1 MKKYALTMLMLALFS
16 TSTAC
21 IITQPETN
29 EPDEWEVEENN
40 NTGNNNTQNQEAP
53 ELDAVFVAGHLGNYM
68 DCPGDGYSEQN
79 PSSADE
85 PARGA
90 PAGDFAPCEPVEG
103 EDTCNYGPLNCEA
116 AQFTINISNDGEI
129 AAEGVSIET
138 IAMLDVDGNIVATL
152 PLIDA
157 VDANTGEPFD
167 GNLAVGEEI
176 TLRVDY
182 QGPEDI
188 SEFIPD
194 ENRWSGSAKLRITI
208 GADNHDDVRVETKAV
223 SVLPAVVT

>member
-1 MKKYALTMLMLALFS
+1 MKRYALTMLMLAMIS

-21 IITQPETN
+21 IIAQPEPGET
-29 EPDEWEVEENN
+29 EEWEVGENN
-40 NTGNNNTQNQEAP
+40 NTGNNNTQTQEAP

-68 DCPGDGYSEQN
+68 DCPGDGYSEN
-79 PSSADE
+79 TSSADE

-116 AQFTINISNDGEI
+116 AQFTINITNDGQL
-129 AAEGVSIET
+129 AAQGVSIDS

-157 VDANTGEPFD
+157 VDANTGEAFD

-188 SEFIPD
+188 SEFIPS

-208 GADNHDDVRVETKAV
+208 GADNHEDVRVETKAV